1 VATVTTVDAVT
12 AIVVGALL
20 GGVLTVIGGLLATM
34 WLARREDKREEKRQH
49 QRHVTAVR
57 IVVLELKHNVAALIM
72 RATGG
77 RAEMSSAGISSLAAD
92 FYALVPDDL
101 ASDVAWAYS
110 VLIGLPTDEPAQAR
124 LWLDK
129 MMGIFHALQGYGEK
143 ELGLKFAMTGESEKR
158 IKEYEASKAQPTDM
172 HGGPTAAT

>member
-1 VATVTTVDAVT
+1 VDTTT

-72 RATGG
+72 RAADG

-92 FYALVPDDL
+92 FYSQVPDDL
-101 ASDVAWAYS
+101 ASDVAWAYT

-129 MMGIFHALQGYGEK
+129 MMGIRAALQGYGER
-143 ELGLKFAMTGESEKR
+143 ELGLKFALTGESEKR
-158 IKEYEASKAQPTDM
+158 SKEYEASKAPPADTR
-172 HGGPTAAT
+172 GGSTAVT